1 MSASALKKDVVEDR
15 PDAGRRGSG
24 TPLPDAPTG
33 LTPAAMNTRT
43 TIFISKGTPEDDDFV
58 LWLAPRLEAEGYTVF
73 ADILSLEG
81 GDRWRRE
88 LTTTLQN
95 RAVKMLLC
103 CRDVTLAKTGVQ
115 EEIGIAEDV
124 AKETKD
130 PRFII
135 PLRLE
140 KFKKI
145 FGIGELQFVD
155 FTGGWA
161 AGLADL
167 LDTLQ
172 AQGVPRDAANAVINP
187 NWENYRRRGAIRIEP
202 APEAL
207 HSNWL
212 RIAQAPDV
220 IRYYQPSGAV
230 DHQVL
235 HRQVGELAFPAAMY
249 LRGFFTFA
257 TPEEVAEALAD
268 VGRFTAAAEVP
279 LTDFTDNGLEA
290 LAVQS
295 REAKNIV
302 LSIFRQAWEAFCRE
316 KGLLE
321 YEWSTQ
327 VGFHANESHIAIGK
341 KLRWGPDEANRSS
354 MLRNVAQG
362 KVWQFGVTATP
373 ALWPLPHLRAKS
385 RVLFAELSNGQAG
398 PVFDDKDYQ
407 HRCRRTVCKGWRNKQ
422 WHGRLQAFLSLLA
435 GGQASLALRLSP
447 SAALIVDATPGVF
460 TSPVRTSLPDELAD
474 EDEENDEL
482 TVRAAPAA
490 AQEDEQ

>member
-1 MSASALKKDVVEDR
+1 MNATALKKDNAEEPAGTARGASDR
-15 PDAGRRGSG
+15 PASDGWA
-24 TPLPDAPTG
+24 AV
-33 LTPAAMNTRT
+33 PAAAGTTRT

-58 LWLAPRLEAEGYTVF
+58 LWLSPRLESQGYTVF

-88 LTTTLQN
+88 LTATLQS

-140 KFKKI
+140 RFKKV

-172 AQGVPRDAANAVINP
+172 AQGVPRDAANAIINP
-187 NWENYRRRGAIRIEP
+187 NWENYRRRGAIKVEQ

-212 RIAQAPDV
+212 RIAEVPDT
-220 IRYYQPSGAV
+220 IRYYQPSGAI
-230 DHQVL
+230 DHQAL
-235 HRQVGELAFPAAMY
+235 HRQVSALPFPAEMH

-257 TPEEVAEALAD
+257 TPDEVAEALAEA
-268 VGRFTAAAEVP
+268 GRFTVAVEAPFAE
-279 LTDFTDNGLEA
+279 FTANGLETPN
-290 LAVQS
+290 LGS
-295 REAKNIV
+295 RDAKNIV
-302 LSIFRQAWEAFCRE
+302 LSIFRRAWEAFCRE

-321 YEWSTQ
+321 YAWSAQ
-327 VGFHANESHIAIGK
+327 SGFHAAVGQIAIGK
-341 KLRWGPDEANRSS
+341 KLRWGPEGTNRSS
-354 MLRNVAQG
+354 MLRNIAQG
-362 KVWQFGVTATP
+362 KVWQFGVSATP
-373 ALWPLPHLRAKS
+373 ALWPFPHLKAKS
-385 RVLFAELSNGQAG
+385 RVLFAELNAGQAG
-398 PVFDDKDYQ
+398 TVFDDKDYQ

-422 WHGRLQAFLSLLA
+422 WHGRLQAFLALLA
-435 GGQASLALRLSP
+435 DGQTALALKLSP
-447 SAALIVDATPGVF
+447 SAALVVEATPHVM
-460 TSPVRTSLPDELAD
+460 TSPVTTRLPDELAD
-474 EDEENDEL
+474 EDEETDDL

-490 AQEDEQ
+490 GEEDDR